1 MKFLDQAKV
10 FIKSGGGGAGCVS
23 FRREKY
29 VEYGGPNGGDGG
41 RGGDVWAEAVEGLN
55 TLIDYRYQQHYKAK
69 RGGHGMG
76 KERTGAGGDDA
87 VLKLPVG
94 TQIFE
99 EDQETL
105 IADLTEVGQRV
116 LLAEGGNGGWGNTR
130 FKSSTN
136 QAPRRA
142 NPGEE
147 GEERWIWLRLKLI
160 ADAGL
165 LGLPNAGKSTF
176 LSVVTAATPK
186 IADYPFTTLNPGLG
200 VVGLGPGSRF
210 VLADIPG
217 LIEGAAE
224 GAGLGHRFLGH
235 VERCK
240 VLLHLIDCTQD
251 DVAGAYTTIRNELEA
266 YSPELAQRP
275 EVVALN
281 KIDALLPEQ
290 VAEQVTQLKTVYD
303 GEPLLISGVTRVG
316 VKKALSEVS
325 RHLGLIA
332 EEENAGEDADWT
344 PL

>member
-1 MKFLDQAKV
+1 
-10 FIKSGGGGAGCVS
+10 
-23 FRREKY
+23 
-29 VEYGGPNGGDGG
+29 
-41 RGGDVWAEAVEGLN
+41 
-55 TLIDYRYQQHYKAK
+55 
-69 RGGHGMG
+69 
-76 KERTGAGGDDA
+76 
-87 VLKLPVG
+87 
-94 TQIFE
+94 
-99 EDQETL
+99 
-105 IADLTEVGQRV
+105 
-116 LLAEGGNGGWGNTR
+116 
-130 FKSSTN
+130 
-136 QAPRRA
+136 
-142 NPGEE
+142 

-200 VVGLGPGSRF
+200 VVDLGPGSRF

-217 LIEGAAE
+217 LIEGAAD

-251 DVAGAYTTIRNELEA
+251 DVAGAYTTIRHELEA

-290 VAEQVTQLKTVYD
+290 VEEQLAKLKAVYD

-316 VKKALSEVS
+316 VKKALSEIS

>member
-1 MKFLDQAKV
+1 
-10 FIKSGGGGAGCVS
+10 
-23 FRREKY
+23 
-29 VEYGGPNGGDGG
+29 
-41 RGGDVWAEAVEGLN
+41 
-55 TLIDYRYQQHYKAK
+55 
-69 RGGHGMG
+69 
-76 KERTGAGGDDA
+76 
-87 VLKLPVG
+87 
-94 TQIFE
+94 
-99 EDQETL
+99 
-105 IADLTEVGQRV
+105 
-116 LLAEGGNGGWGNTR
+116 
-130 FKSSTN
+130 
-136 QAPRRA
+136 
-142 NPGEE
+142 
-147 GEERWIWLRLKLI
+147 
-160 ADAGL
+160 
-165 LGLPNAGKSTF
+165 
-176 LSVVTAATPK
+176 
-186 IADYPFTTLNPGLG
+186 
-200 VVGLGPGSRF
+200 LGPGSRF